1 MSARSPTE
9 NENAD
14 SVMPARIAGIQ
25 ACKDAPETS
34 MLTWIP
40 ALHPGMTQLNGSW
53 IKLGETPLATFS
65 KELQGS
71 SCKTPLTALGWC
83 VYSAFGSST
92 SEFPGRFNVYGQSET
107 ELHYGT
113 P

>member
-1 MSARSPTE
+1 MSVRSPTE

-40 ALHPGMTQLNGSW
+40 ALHAGMTQLSGSCF
-53 IKLGETPLATFS
+53 KMSETPLATFS
-65 KELQGS
+65 KKL
-71 SCKTPLTALGWC
+71 
-83 VYSAFGSST
+83 
-92 SEFPGRFNVYGQSET
+92 PGQQ
-107 ELHYGT
+107 L
-113 P
+113 